1 MIWSVLELA
10 SRGWREITM
19 TPKTVAEIER
29 LRRRTHV
36 PAQTSTE
43 EVIAA

>member
-1 MIWSVLELA
+1 V
-10 SRGWREITM
+10 M

-29 LRRRTHV
+29 LRRGQINEPDQPST
-36 PAQTSTE
+36 TE

>member
-1 MIWSVLELA
+1 
-10 SRGWREITM
+10 M

-29 LRRRTHV
+29 LRRQQASADNHDTK
-36 PAQTSTE
+36 

>member
-1 MIWSVLELA
+1 
-10 SRGWREITM
+10 M

-29 LRRRTHV
+29 LRRGGL
-36 PAQTSTE
+36 AEDASDASTE

>member
-1 MIWSVLELA
+1 
-10 SRGWREITM
+10 M

-29 LRRRTHV
+29 IRRQQNATATD
-36 PAQTSTE
+36 PPE

>member
-1 MIWSVLELA
+1 
-10 SRGWREITM
+10 M

-29 LRRRTHV
+29 LRRELHTTTDV
-36 PAQTSTE
+36 ITE

>member
-1 MIWSVLELA
+1 VI
-10 SRGWREITM
+10 M

-29 LRRRTHV
+29 LRRELHTTNTT
-36 PAQTSTE
+36 PTDNNTE